1 MNKSFSARLAAVG
14 GAMALA
20 VALPAVPA
28 SAENSI
34 EITTVGSAELT
45 VDYACDASAGVVE
58 IKAMVGDLNADSPS
72 ATGTQTDVTCEGS
85 RHSATIALD
94 GEQPSAGQTVQVRVA
109 LVDGDGNVVTGQ
121 AQVVTFG

>member
-1 MNKSFSARLAAVG
+1 MNKLSSARLAAVG
-14 GAMALA
+14 VAMALA
-20 VALPAVPA
+20 VALPAAPA

-121 AQVVTFG
+121 ARMVTLG

>member
-1 MNKSFSARLAAVG
+1 MNKLSSARLAAVG
-14 GAMALA
+14 VAMALA

-94 GEQPSAGQTVQVRVA
+94 GEQLSAGQTVQVRVA

-121 AQVVTFG
+121 ARMVTLG

>member
-1 MNKSFSARLAAVG
+1 
-14 GAMALA
+14 MALA

>member
-1 MNKSFSARLAAVG
+1 MNKLSSARLAAVG
-14 GAMALA
+14 VAMALA
-20 VALPAVPA
+20 VALPAAPA

-34 EITTVGSAELT
+34 EITTVGPAELT

-121 AQVVTFG
+121 ARMVTLG

>member
-1 MNKSFSARLAAVG
+1 MNKLSSARLAAVG

-20 VALPAVPA
+20 VALPAAPA

-58 IKAMVGDLNADSPS
+58 IKAMVGDVNADSPS
-72 ATGTQTDVTCEGS
+72 ATGAQTDVTCEGS
-85 RHSATIALD
+85 RHSAAIALD
-94 GEQPSAGQTVQVRVA
+94 GEQLSAGQTVQVRVA

-121 AQVVTFG
+121 ARMVTLG